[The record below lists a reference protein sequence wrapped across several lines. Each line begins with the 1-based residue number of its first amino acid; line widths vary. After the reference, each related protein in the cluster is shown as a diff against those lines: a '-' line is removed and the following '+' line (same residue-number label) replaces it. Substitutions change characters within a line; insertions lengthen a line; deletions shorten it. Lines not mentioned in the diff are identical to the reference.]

1 VQGAGCVPIRLGLI
15 VNPVAGLGGPA
26 GLKGSDG
33 ADVQRLALER
43 GASARAG
50 ERATAALAVVAAAHP
65 GVEVLTAS
73 GALGEHAVRAAGLVP
88 RIVSWPVST
97 EGGTTAA
104 DTQAAARAIAASGA
118 ELILFVGGDGTA
130 RDVVAGLEAT
140 GGAAGVA
147 ALGVPAGVKMYSAC
161 FAVSPSAAG
170 ALAAAWLGEEAVPV
184 RESEVLDVVEEQL
197 RHGRVDP
204 RLFGYLRV
212 PFRVGHTQARKTASP
227 SSEAAAA
234 ASAVRGVIA
243 QLRPGVRYLLGPGS
257 TVAEL
262 GRQLG
267 LATTPLGVDV
277 LLDGEL
283 VLTDATEQQLL
294 AEISG
299 RQAQAV
305 ITIIGGQGFL
315 LGRGNQ
321 QISARVVRELDPV
334 RPLIV
339 VAPEQKLI
347 ELGGRPLLVD
357 TGDAGVDESLAGF
370 ARITT
375 GVSGTSMYPVSAP
388 ESTLA
393 LNHTITKPTPQG
405 AVMRLENKKAIVTG
419 GAGGIGRATAL
430 AFAAEGAQVAVV
442 DLREDAALA
451 VVEEIRAAG
460 GTAVAI
466 AADVSNEDDIQ
477 RIIATTVAE
486 LGGVNVV
493 FNNAGIIRRTTAVE
507 TTAEEWDRVFG
518 VNVKS
523 IFLMCKHVV
532 PIMAEN
538 GGGSIVNTGSGWGLK
553 GGGQAIS
560 YCASKGAVVNM
571 TRALAI
577 DHGPQ
582 GIRVNSVNP
591 GDVNTGMLL
600 EEARQLSQDANAFLA
615 ESADRPLGRMGQ
627 PSEIAAAVVWLASD
641 DSSYVTGSALV
652 VDGGGIA

>member
-1 VQGAGCVPIRLGLI
+1 
-15 VNPVAGLGGPA
+15 
-26 GLKGSDG
+26 
-33 ADVQRLALER
+33 
-43 GASARAG
+43 
-50 ERATAALAVVAAAHP
+50 
-65 GVEVLTAS
+65 
-73 GALGEHAVRAAGLVP
+73 
-88 RIVSWPVST
+88 
-97 EGGTTAA
+97 
-104 DTQAAARAIAASGA
+104 
-118 ELILFVGGDGTA
+118 
-130 RDVVAGLEAT
+130 
-140 GGAAGVA
+140 
-147 ALGVPAGVKMYSAC
+147 
-161 FAVSPSAAG
+161 
-170 ALAAAWLGEEAVPV
+170 
-184 RESEVLDVVEEQL
+184 
-197 RHGRVDP
+197 
-204 RLFGYLRV
+204 
-212 PFRVGHTQARKTASP
+212 
-227 SSEAAAA
+227 
-234 ASAVRGVIA
+234 
-243 QLRPGVRYLLGPGS
+243 
-257 TVAEL
+257 
-262 GRQLG
+262 
-267 LATTPLGVDV
+267 
-277 LLDGEL
+277 
-283 VLTDATEQQLL
+283 
-294 AEISG
+294 
-299 RQAQAV
+299 
-305 ITIIGGQGFL
+305 
-315 LGRGNQ
+315 
-321 QISARVVRELDPV
+321 
-334 RPLIV
+334 
-339 VAPEQKLI
+339 
-347 ELGGRPLLVD
+347 
-357 TGDAGVDESLAGF
+357 
-370 ARITT
+370 
-375 GVSGTSMYPVSAP
+375 
-388 ESTLA
+388 
-393 LNHTITKPTPQG
+393 
-405 AVMRLENKKAIVTG
+405 MRLENKKAIVTG

-442 DLREDAALA
+442 DLRADAAEA

-486 LGGVNVV
+486 FGGVNVV